1 MNHPADVDYIKKM
14 VPNIS
19 DEIVE
24 KQKTLQAGTC
34 LAFGMA
40 FKIPLIVRLK
50 MPDPAPK
57 SGNCDVVK
65 IWDGN
70 GNKKAEPKNPEP
82 ETKVEI
88 PKQQVNSPTFISNT
102 PAGAGRIPTAVPD
115 LNNKAPNM
123 MEQVSTNIPEQNP
136 VKQSEEQP
144 SKFIDI
150 SAMPANNT
158 NEQVPQNKDLNPQP
172 SQLNNN
178 DVMHPYNSVQN
189 YNANVDDGALNPES
203 TYIPTND
210 TIVSIPGAQSF
221 LNTETSLKPNITLG
235 EQQPQIIIPAGQNV
249 SPNLMEGFG
258 NIKVVTEDK

>member
-1 MNHPADVDYIKKM
+1 M
-14 VPNIS
+14 
-19 DEIVE
+19 
-24 KQKTLQAGTC
+24 
-34 LAFGMA
+34 
-40 FKIPLIVRLK
+40 
-50 MPDPAPK
+50 PK

-102 PAGAGRIPTAVPD
+102 PAGTGRIPTAVPD

-150 SAMPANNT
+150 PAMPANNT

>member
-1 MNHPADVDYIKKM
+1 
-14 VPNIS
+14 
-19 DEIVE
+19 
-24 KQKTLQAGTC
+24 
-34 LAFGMA
+34 
-40 FKIPLIVRLK
+40 
-50 MPDPAPK
+50 
-57 SGNCDVVK
+57 
-65 IWDGN
+65 
-70 GNKKAEPKNPEP
+70 
-82 ETKVEI
+82 
-88 PKQQVNSPTFISNT
+88 
-102 PAGAGRIPTAVPD
+102 
-115 LNNKAPNM
+115 M

-150 SAMPANNT
+150 PAMPAKNT